1 MAYDSGPVLPVNHSV
16 NEGISRELSSISY
29 ASVDDAVEQILQ
41 LGRGTQLVKLDLEKA
56 YRNTPVHPQDHHL
69 LAISWEGST
78 YVDRALPFGL
88 RSAPKIFSA
97 VADMIAWALHCAGIQ
112 HQIHY
117 LDDFLFLGAPGTG
130 EAAGALAIAL
140 RVLDQMGFPVAV
152 HKTEGPSS
160 CITFLGILIDTA
172 SFELRL
178 PVGKSNDCKPCCSL
192 GAPGSH
198 VQGENWNHCLD
209 TFLMQPQWF
218 ARVALSYVN
227 YSACYT

>member
-56 YRNTPVHPQDHHL
+56 YCNIPVHPQDHHL

-140 RVLDQMGFPVAV
+140 RVLDQMGFPAAM
-152 HKTEGPSS
+152 HKTEGPTC
-160 CITFLGILIDTA
+160 CITFLWILIDTA
-172 SFELRL
+172 SFELCL
-178 PVGKSNDCKPCCSL
+178 PVGKI
-192 GAPGSH
+192 
-198 VQGENWNHCLD
+198 Q
-209 TFLMQPQWF
+209 
-218 ARVALSYVN
+218 
-227 YSACYT
+227 